1 MPWLKTFP
9 WLSLSV
15 MLITYVVFGW
25 HIAGASINWSHYLV
39 VQTNGLGLGVKDESL
54 MLAIHL
60 FAILMIVLTSLALT
74 APLTLMT
81 FFVGSWMKSELQSI
95 IAMIAWSF
103 LLVLILRWFNLFI
116 QFLVLLSAAVLGR
129 LELRYIGYSRS
140 QTVWLLTILGLI
152 GFGSGAMSY
161 FYYFDPSVLKIR

>member
-1 MPWLKTFP
+1 MTQLKTFP
-9 WLSLSV
+9 WLSLSI

-25 HIAGASINWSHYLV
+25 HIAAVSINWSHSIV
-39 VQTNGLGLGVKDESL
+39 VQTNGLGLGLKDESL

-60 FAILMIVLTSLALT
+60 FAILIIVLTSLALT

-81 FFVGSWMKSELQSI
+81 FFVSSWIKSELQSI
-95 IAMIAWSF
+95 MAMIAWSF
-103 LLVLILRWFNLFI
+103 LLVLILRWFDVFI
-116 QFLVLLSAAVLGR
+116 QFLVLLSAAILGR

-140 QTVWLLTILGLI
+140 QTLGILTILGLI

>member
-1 MPWLKTFP
+1 MTWLKTFP

-25 HIAGASINWSHYLV
+25 HIAGASINWSHSIV
-39 VQTNGLGLGVKDESL
+39 VQTNGLGLGLKDESL

-60 FAILMIVLTSLALT
+60 FAILVIVLTSLALT

-81 FFVGSWMKSELQSI
+81 FFVGSWMKSEFQSI

-103 LLVLILRWFNLFI
+103 LLVLILRWFNIFI
-116 QFLVLLSAAVLGR
+116 QFLVLLSAAILGR